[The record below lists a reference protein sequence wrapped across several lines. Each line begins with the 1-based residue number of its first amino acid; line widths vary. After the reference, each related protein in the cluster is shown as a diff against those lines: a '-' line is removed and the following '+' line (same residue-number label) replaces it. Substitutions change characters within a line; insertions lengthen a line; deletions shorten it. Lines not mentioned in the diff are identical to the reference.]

1 MKMRR
6 LFSAGRA
13 KHPRRGTEREG
24 GWNKPAAMSI
34 AVLLVFLAVVA
45 DSPCA
50 WAVNGTPVST
60 QCWINGTLVGGFP
73 VGKPC
78 PGTSSGGGGRAII
91 MGPPVIVW
99 RHPSAEG
106 SQMAGLSPVD
116 PKLAGQ
122 LNTIADT
129 PITLRQKG
137 EFAMRNGDLARA
149 RVYLEEA
156 SRRDPQDPQIQQS
169 LVTLRNLFDKG
180 TQSLTVPRLQLPKQE
195 FLKPMPASAV
205 DKFMGN
211 PEVRVLREAEIISYN
226 KLANAD
232 ATLTMT
238 TTRAKTGAAT
248 QNDVN
253 QAQSKLNAA
262 VEEFKRAETKL
273 KEKIYVLDK

>member
-1 MKMRR
+1 M
-6 LFSAGRA
+6 
-13 KHPRRGTEREG
+13 
-24 GWNKPAAMSI
+24 
-34 AVLLVFLAVVA
+34 VLSLFLAVVV

-50 WAVNGTPVST
+50 RAVNGTPVST

-78 PGTSSGGGGRAII
+78 PGTTGGGGRAII

-169 LVTLRNLFDKG
+169 LVKLQNLFDKG

-195 FLKPMPASAV
+195 FLKPMPAAAV

-211 PEVRVLREAEIISYN
+211 PEVRALREAEIISYN

-232 ATLTMT
+232 AALAMT

>member
-1 MKMRR
+1 MDRP
-6 LFSAGRA
+6 FSGGTGE
-13 KHPRRGTEREG
+13 HPRRVTGREDR
-24 GWNKPAAMSI
+24 WNKAAAMSI
-34 AVLLVFLAVVA
+34 MILSLFLAVVV

-78 PGTSSGGGGRAII
+78 PGTTSGGGGRAII

-116 PKLAGQ
+116 PKLASQ

-149 RVYLEEA
+149 RAYLEEA
-156 SRRDPQDPQIQQS
+156 RRRDPQDPQIQQS
-169 LVTLRNLFDKG
+169 LVTLQNLFDKG
-180 TQSLTVPRLQLPKQE
+180 TQSLTAPRLQLPKQE
-195 FLKPMPASAV
+195 FLKPMPAAAV
-205 DKFMGN
+205 DRFMGN
-211 PEVRVLREAEIISYN
+211 PEVRALREAEIISYN

-232 ATLTMT
+232 AALAMT
-238 TTRAKTGAAT
+238 TTRANTGAAT
-248 QNDVN
+248 QNDVK

-262 VEEFKRAETKL
+262 VEEFKRAEIKL